1 MESMNGDKTSGTTTT
16 RRLKVG
22 EMNVKVGGT
31 DDDSPPNT
39 SQPTPP
45 TPNLRINQDMLNYM
59 LKISQSKIITDERKN
74 EIFDPAKL
82 EFMNKSVRNCNYYML
97 DKFGLVIRKNF
108 QDSKKT
114 AFGWRYDT
122 DNQPINIHI
131 NDILLQTNSSQIRD
145 ITLQQLKNQFPSLFK
160 PPRGTIYR
168 VYSVVFPEIDL
179 DKL

>member
-1 MESMNGDKTSGTTTT
+1 
-16 RRLKVG
+16 
-22 EMNVKVGGT
+22 
-31 DDDSPPNT
+31 
-39 SQPTPP
+39 
-45 TPNLRINQDMLNYM
+45 M